1 MENKIIKIL
10 KKTKPN
16 INFLKNKKDLIKKSI
31 LDSFDL
37 VTIISEIEKAFNI
50 NIKANDIIAKNF
62 DSISKIVKLVKKY
75 I

>member
-31 LDSFDL
+31 LDSFDI

>member
-31 LDSFDL
+31 LDSFDI
-37 VTIISEIEKAFNI
+37 VTIISEIEKEFNI
-50 NIKANDIIAKNF
+50 NIKANDIVAKNF
-62 DSISKIVKLVKKY
+62 DNISKIVKLVKKY